1 MKTKC
6 RLVRIIDGDTL
17 VLDVQFS
24 SLPGLNLWAHDLR
37 CRLARIN
44 CPEMKTP
51 EGFAARERMRTV
63 WEQGGSFEVDVIKA
77 DKYGLRWDVELWRG
91 ACNVN
96 DLMVKGGFAKP
107 YLGDPDMAHDLMPYP
122 TSMPEGWLAEL
133 LAIVKDPAN
142 IGNPANVHF
151 GWHVGGFALKT
162 FYPDGEGALTP
173 FGLAALAE
181 AKELTY
187 EQAVE
192 KLEAL
197 QAEGMAA
204 PRAIPWNIVLPIL
217 LALLKKWL
225 GV

>member
-1 MKTKC
+1 VKTKC

-37 CRLARIN
+37 CRLARID
-44 CPEMKTP
+44 CPEMRTP

-63 WEQGGSFEVDVIKA
+63 WEHGVFEVDVVKA
-77 DKYGLRWDVELWRG
+77 DKYGLRWDVELWCG
-91 ACNVN
+91 TTNVN
-96 DLMVKGGFAKP
+96 DLMVKDGFAKP

-122 TSMPEGWLAEL
+122 TSMPDGWLAEL

-142 IGNPANVHF
+142 IGSPANVHF
-151 GWHVGGFALKT
+151 AWHVGGFALKS
-162 FYPDGEGALTP
+162 FYAEGDGGLSAIG
-173 FGLAALAE
+173 GLAGLAE
-181 AKELTY
+181 ARELTY
-187 EQAVE
+187 EQAVGQ
-192 KLEAL
+192 LEAL
-197 QAEGMAA
+197 QAEGLAA

-217 LALLKKWL
+217 LALLKKWI